1 MSSLRELD
9 MDLKHS
15 LRDRVS
21 AGIDLS
27 LLTSALLPQASA
39 VENDVIWEFD
49 TLFEQVSQDLH
60 AEMDLSESN
69 KHEDTS
75 SSQKGVSRRR
85 GQKKP

>member
-1 MSSLRELD
+1 

-39 VENDVIWEFD
+39 VENDVIWDFD
-49 TLFEQVSQDLH
+49 PLFEQVSQELH
-60 AEMDLSESN
+60 AEMDLSEGN
-69 KHEDTS
+69 KQQEISTS
-75 SSQKGVSRRR
+75 SSSQRGVSRRR

>member
-60 AEMDLSESN
+60 AEMDLSENN
-69 KHEDTS
+69 KQEEVS
-75 SSQKGVSRRR
+75 SSQRGLSRRR

>member
-60 AEMDLSESN
+60 AAMDLGENN
-69 KHEDTS
+69 KHEEVS
-75 SSQKGVSRRR
+75 SSQRGLSRRR

>member
-27 LLTSALLPQASA
+27 LLTSALLPLG
-39 VENDVIWEFD
+39 ERCRERR
-49 TLFEQVSQDLH
+49 DL
-60 AEMDLSESN
+60 
-69 KHEDTS
+69 
-75 SSQKGVSRRR
+75 GI
-85 GQKKP
+85 